1 VIEFI
6 DGCDCPE
13 ARLLRAVVAEL
24 SYGPAGA
31 ALDVLAGHIAAQ
43 RLRELSHA
51 LSTGR
56 SWSPSRGVYDLLDHY
71 DTPPKTAQQVMA
83 EARWSWRHLT

>member
-1 VIEFI
+1 MIEH

-24 SYGPAGA
+24 GHGPAGA
-31 ALDVLAGHIAAQ
+31 ALDVLADAIAVQ

-56 SWSPSRGVYDLLDHY
+56 AWSAGRGAYDRLDTY
-71 DTPPKTAQQVMA
+71 DTPARTPEQIRA
-83 EARWSWRHLT
+83 ETRWSWRDAG